1 MELEF
6 QLECEA
12 TENVRHGTAPRR
24 PSERHGWSLGQGS
37 QHDISPQQTRWL
49 HETRASIA
57 ALVASDAKYLAR
69 EVPNFVG
76 SAIPWLRVA
85 RLRSA
90 RIGDLIGI
98 EAHGCR
104 VRSWT

>member
-12 TENVRHGTAPRR
+12 TEHVRHGADPR
-24 PSERHGWSLGQGS
+24 PSKLHGWSLGQGS

-69 EVPNFVG
+69 DVPNFVG

-98 EAHGCR
+98 EARDCR
-104 VRSWT
+104 LRSWT